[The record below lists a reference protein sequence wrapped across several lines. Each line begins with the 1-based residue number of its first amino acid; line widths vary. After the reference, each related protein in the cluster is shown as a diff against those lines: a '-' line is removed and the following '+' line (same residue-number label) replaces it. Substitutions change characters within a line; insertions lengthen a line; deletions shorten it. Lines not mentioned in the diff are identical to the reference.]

1 MAEEI
6 ASNPSSEK
14 TEAVAPAAP
23 AEKKKRAPRQKKAVA
38 NSLVASSAATERKL
52 GRGRKAVAPAE
63 VPQTEAKKRG
73 GRRQK
78 PETAVPAKADQL
90 EAPVQVRRPLCR
102 AVTRFR
108 TYLSLRRKISVCA
121 KRLRKSSVR
130 KTTISVNAS
139 ALNKLGSGDSK
150 LSCWGVAEIPLEYPH
165 RLMIRGGEEPRRA
178 DGGDPP
184 GL

>member
-90 EAPVQVRRPLCR
+90 EAPVQVQSPL
-102 AVTRFR
+102 VSSG
-108 TYLSLRRKISVCA
+108 YEISDLLELEA
-121 KRLRKSSVR
+121 ENQRLRKALAEKLRQENDDLR
-130 KTTISVNAS
+130 KR
-139 ALNKLGSGDSK
+139 LGTK
-150 LSCWGVAEIPLEYPH
+150 
-165 RLMIRGGEEPRRA
+165 
-178 DGGDPP
+178 
-184 GL
+184 